1 MGRYKIT
8 DEMLQDIEDYAQ
20 DQYSLDELFEELSI
34 SKRLKKDEQI
44 LRAYERGLIKNY
56 IYLSSSGIS
65 DKEII
70 ESYEISLSQ
79 CIQWKE
85 QYKEDIQ
92 EAKQKKNDAEKHATK
107 QMSNPLY
114 SGMINILNQNPN
126 KDIPIS
132 QQILG
137 DDILEMVKKVKE
149 GDTSHLIT
157 ILTTNVLQL
166 QVFNSTITNNITGE
180 AGKQIVNF
188 ERLSNMQIKVM
199 QETRKSIMAINEI
212 VNPKRTTFIKEA
224 SQHNH
229 LHQNS
234 PKKIEK
240 ENELQNETKLI
251 EDKTNDEVEVT
262 TLKEKALNE

>member
-8 DEMLQDIEDYAQ
+8 DELLQDIEDYAQ
-20 DQYSLDELFEELSI
+20 DQYSLDELFEELNI
-34 SKRLKKDEQI
+34 SKRLKKEEQV
-44 LRAYERGLIKNY
+44 LKAYERGLIKNY
-56 IYLSSSGIS
+56 ISLSSSGIS
-65 DKEII
+65 DEEVI
-70 ESYEISLSQ
+70 ESYYITISQ
-79 CIQWKE
+79 CKQWKE
-85 QYKEDIQ
+85 NYKEDI
-92 EAKQKKNDAEKHATK
+92 EKAKQKKNDEEKHATK

-126 KDIPIS
+126 KDTPIS
-132 QQILG
+132 QQVLG
-137 DDILEMVKKVKE
+137 EDILEMVKKAKD
-149 GDTSHLIT
+149 GDTTHLIT
-157 ILTTNVLQL
+157 MLTTNVLQL

-180 AGKQIVNF
+180 AGKHIGNF

-234 PKKIEK
+234 SKKIEN
-240 ENELQNETKLI
+240 ENELQNETMLI
-251 EDKTNDEVEVT
+251 EDKTVDEVEVT
-262 TLKEKALNE
+262 ILKEKVLK